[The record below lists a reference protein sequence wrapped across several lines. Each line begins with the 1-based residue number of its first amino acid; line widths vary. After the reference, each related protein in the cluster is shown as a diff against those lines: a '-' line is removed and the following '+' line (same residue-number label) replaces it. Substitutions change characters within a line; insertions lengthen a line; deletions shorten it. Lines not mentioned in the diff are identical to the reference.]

1 MIFGEMEI
9 GNMSN
14 KLLTEA
20 LKEIMARGTWETEK
34 ELMGEVLKTFP
45 HSFNGLYEV
54 DALRV
59 IDYGNSI
66 LNGIGV
72 PAVYINPDDIPTLKP
87 SAGKCVDLWDD
98 GNKRLRG
105 GFTRRNTGKA
115 AFLTISTPLSNTEH
129 SSFDIQ
135 IPTSCSFVEENEA
148 VVDYIMPII
157 KPVSCNIEEIEKAV
171 SATINRINKT
181 SQKKEV

>member
-1 MIFGEMEI
+1 MEI

-115 AFLTISTPLSNTEH
+115 TFLAVNPTLSSKEHFLREH
-129 SSFDIQ
+129 SLFNSPA
-135 IPTSCSFVEENEA
+135 PTPHSFVEESEA
-148 VVDYIMPII
+148 VVDYKMPI
-157 KPVSCNIEEIEKAV
+157 SCNVEEIEIAV
-171 SATINRINKT
+171 SAAMDRVNKT